1 MNKPLTLTLT
11 ALIGC
16 AAAISLMAHEER
28 GEQEAAEHGES
39 SRLYRFL
46 DDDEHHSGAYRGDPG
61 YALYRQEC
69 GDGCHIAYPPDL
81 LPGAGWQAVMSKL
94 DDHFGEN
101 AELDPE
107 TRTQIESFLARTAV
121 TRTDSAK
128 RKGLWQSSG
137 DQTAPRRITDTD
149 YFIGQH
155 HEIPRNMV
163 TENPGIMSFSRCD
176 ACHQRAA
183 EGVFAEREIRI
194 PGYGRWDD

>member
-69 GDGCHIAYPPDL
+69 
-81 LPGAGWQAVMSKL
+81 GAGWQAVMSKL